1 MCCCE
6 MVPLQTASWKVLDSS
21 IYTFLLLCVSMF
33 REMHKNRLNRGNA
46 ILEIFSSL
54 NLNLMSIVLKYRK
67 TRLKRISSKTFKFLF
82 KKQWEIRCSDVE
94 KPFEILKIRNNGNR
108 N

>member
-46 ILEIFSSL
+46 ILEVFSSL
-54 NLNLMSIVLKYRK
+54 NLNLIYSFEVQENKIK
-67 TRLKRISSKTFKFLF
+67 IHFL
-82 KKQWEIRCSDVE
+82 QDLNLYIYNQVTM
-94 KPFEILKIRNNGNR
+94 GN
-108 N
+108 

>member
-6 MVPLQTASWKVLDSS
+6 MVPLQTASWKVWDSS

-46 ILEIFSSL
+46 ILEVFSSL
-54 NLNLMSIVLKYRK
+54 NLNL
-67 TRLKRISSKTFKFLF
+67 RLSF
-82 KKQWEIRCSDVE
+82 
-94 KPFEILKIRNNGNR
+94 
-108 N
+108 

>member
-46 ILEIFSSL
+46 ILEVFSSL
-54 NLNLMSIVLKYRK
+54 NFNLENES
-67 TRLKRISSKTFKFLF
+67 FKLLF
-82 KKQWEIRCSDVE
+82 KKQWEIRCSDVG
-94 KPFEILKIRNNGNR
+94 KPFEILKIRNNENR

>member
-46 ILEIFSSL
+46 ILEVFCSFSL
-54 NLNLMSIVLKYRK
+54 YLLLSIVLKYRK
-67 TRLKRISSKTFKFLF
+67 TRLKRISSKTFKFLDGLC
-82 KKQWEIRCSDVE
+82 QTW
-94 KPFEILKIRNNGNR
+94 
-108 N
+108 

>member
-46 ILEIFSSL
+46 ILEVFSSL
-54 NLNLMSIVLKYRK
+54 NLNLLSICSFEVQENKAK
-67 TRLKRISSKTFKFLF
+67 THFFQDF
-82 KKQWEIRCSDVE
+82 
-94 KPFEILKIRNNGNR
+94 
-108 N
+108 